1 MAAAA
6 SGNCHYCHALTIL
19 CERRHMLGSA
29 GDSGGDESSK
39 LEGEAKKWSYIRVPG
54 LGFLPGLVCPH
65 HDR

>member
-1 MAAAA
+1 
-6 SGNCHYCHALTIL
+6 
-19 CERRHMLGSA
+19 MLGSA

-39 LEGEAKKWSYIRVPG
+39 LEGEAKKWRYIRVPG